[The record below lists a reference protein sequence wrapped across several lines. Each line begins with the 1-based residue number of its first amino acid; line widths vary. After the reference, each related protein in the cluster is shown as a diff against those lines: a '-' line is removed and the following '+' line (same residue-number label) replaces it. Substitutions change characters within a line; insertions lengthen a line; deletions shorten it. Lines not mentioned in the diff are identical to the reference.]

1 MNYVLITIIVLLVV
15 SVLKLSCRETYKKW
29 SGGVFF
35 ILDDDSLIPAESFAK
50 IPEGKEAKGIFIAGV
65 KKENMPFVDFTIFD
79 KKDEIVLI
87 GSFAKEEN
95 NGVRIILAKNF
106 EAKNHKFFNIEILTP
121 YLLKGEK
128 YQYYSLYI

>member
-1 MNYVLITIIVLLVV
+1 MNYVLVTIIILLVI
-15 SVLKLSCRETYKKW
+15 SVLRLSGRETYKKW
-29 SGGVFF
+29 SGGVFY
-35 ILDDDSLIPAESFAK
+35 ILDDDSLIPAQQFVE
-50 IPEGKEAKGIFIAGV
+50 IPKGKEAKGIFIAGV

-79 KKDEIVLI
+79 KEDKIVLI

-128 YQYYSLYI
+128 YQFYTLYV